1 MEQTVLERPAFA
13 QIKREMKRE
22 HRRITL
28 RRWARNRLAI
38 TGFIILLGV
47 FYMAVAAPAFY
58 AEGPYATAPRERLQP
73 PGAEHLLGT
82 DNFGRDVLS
91 RIAYGARIS
100 LGIGAS
106 VSAAALVL
114 GMIVGLYA
122 SYYRRIDNVLMRI
135 CDGLTAIPAMLL
147 TIAFMAVLGSGT
159 TNVILSLAIVY
170 TPSIARI
177 ARASALS
184 VKEQTYIEA
193 IRAIGAKPARIIWL
207 HIAPN
212 VLSPVI
218 VQASFIFASAII
230 TEAALSFLG
239 VGVPVPIPSWGNILY
254 EGKAVIHKAWWMVS
268 FPGIVT
274 ALSVLGL
281 NLIGDGLRDAL
292 DPYAK

>member
-38 TGFIILLGV
+38 TGFIILLAV

-58 AEGPYATAPRERLQP
+58 AAGPYATAPRERLQP
-73 PGAEHLLGT
+73 PSAEHLLGT
-82 DNFGRDVLS
+82 DNFGRDLLS

-239 VGVPVPIPSWGNILY
+239 VGVPVPVPSWGNILY

-274 ALSVLGL
+274 AMSVLGL